1 MSSPSDPTR
10 LTTPLET
17 RPPGGDEPRRNGW
30 RVWVPPLAM
39 LLLIAVALWVVH
51 RELGSTAYTALG
63 AAVRQ
68 VPRAQIVNAA
78 LLTVLAYA
86 LLCGY
91 DLLALRFVGNPLT
104 VRRTALSSAL
114 AYALS
119 QTLGF
124 PLFTGGAVRVRFW
137 SMWGLST
144 SEIAGATAF
153 VSVTFTVGVAAVCG
167 LALLL
172 EPAALLTLL
181 HLPALVARVLGVVLL
196 AGVLAYIG
204 WTARRRGQALTVAG
218 TTIPAPTPGMAVS
231 QVVLALLDWGV
242 AGLVLFVLLPVGHA
256 LSPLAF
262 LGVFALAQFVGV
274 VSHVPG
280 GLGVFESI
288 MLLALHDT
296 AAPADVL
303 GVLLVYRAVY
313 YLAPFLLG
321 VVTLA
326 ALEVSQHRAKLPV
339 LIGTVSMRA
348 NAVLSVSARVAVL
361 LQPMLPTVIGIST
374 FAGGA
379 LLLFSGA
386 TPAAHGRLRALSAAL
401 PLGLVELSHFAG
413 SMAGVGLMVLGAAL
427 RRRLDAAWGA
437 TVALL
442 VVGISAS
449 VLKGL
454 DWEEAAVLGVVL
466 LVLVASRRAFYRP
479 AALTSDVLTPGWLVS
494 LVAVVGASIWVG
506 VLAYRHLDYSSEL
519 WWQFA
524 VRGNAPRFL
533 RASAGAVFGVIGIGT
548 WRLLRPA
555 AHEPEAP
562 TEDELARAK
571 AVIDRVPE
579 STPSLALLGDKA
591 LLFTDAQDAF
601 VMYGVSGRSWIAM
614 GDPVGTNAA
623 QADAAWRFKEEADAH
638 GAWTV
643 FYQVTPQRLPL
654 YIDLGLTLL
663 KLGEEAVVP
672 LEHFSLDGGER
683 KWMRRAVKD
692 AEKAGMSFE
701 VVPAAGVSALL
712 PEVHHISD
720 EWLQGKTT
728 REKGFSL
735 GRFDEAYLRHFPMA
749 IIRHTPSEGPSRVV
763 AFANLWA
770 GCAGGELS
778 PDLMRRANDA
788 PKGVMDYLFVS
799 LLQWSAT
806 QGYRSFNLGMT
817 PLAGL
822 MDPALTRPDL
832 APLWARA
839 GTFLYGRGENFYNFQ
854 GLRGFKEKFSPV
866 WEPRYLASPGGIA
879 LPRVL
884 TNVATL
890 IAGGVGGLVRK

>member
-10 LTTPLET
+10 AMPAATPE
-17 RPPGGDEPRRNGW
+17 GDEPPRRAW
-30 RVWVPPLAM
+30 RVWAPPVAM
-39 LLLIAVALWVVH
+39 LLLIAAALWVVH
-51 RELGSTAYTALG
+51 RELGGTAYAALG

-68 VPRAQIVNAA
+68 VPRVQILNAA
-78 LLTVLAYA
+78 LLTVVAYVF
-86 LLCGY
+86 LCGY

-104 VRRTALSSAL
+104 VGKTALSSAL

-181 HLPALVARVLGVVLL
+181 HVPPIVARALGALLLAAVLG
-196 AGVLAYIG
+196 YIG
-204 WTARRRGQALTVAG
+204 WTARRRGQSLTVAG
-218 TTIPAPTPGMAVS
+218 STIPAPSPLMAVA

-242 AGLVLFVLLPVGHA
+242 AGLVLFVLLPAGHP

-280 GLGVFESI
+280 GIGVFESI
-288 MLLALHDT
+288 MLLALRDT

-321 VVTLA
+321 LVTLA

-339 LIGTVSMRA
+339 LIGTVSTRA
-348 NAVLSVSARVAVL
+348 NAVLSVSARAAVL

-386 TPAAHGRLRALSAAL
+386 TPAAHGRLRALSGAL

-437 TVALL
+437 TVVLL
-442 VVGISAS
+442 VVGISS
-449 VLKGL
+449 SLLKGL
-454 DWEEAAVLGVVL
+454 DWEEASVLGLVL
-466 LVLVASRRAFYRP
+466 LILIPSRRAFYRP
-479 AALTSDVLTPGWLVS
+479 AALTSDVLSPGWLAS
-494 LVAVVGASIWVG
+494 LAAVVGASIWIG
-506 VLAYRHLDYSSEL
+506 VLAYRHVDYSSEL

-524 VRGNAPRFL
+524 VRANAPRFL
-533 RASAGAVFGVIGIGT
+533 RASAGAVFALIGVGM
-548 WRLLRPA
+548 WRLFRPA
-555 AHEPEAP
+555 AHEPELP
-562 TEDELARAK
+562 TADELALAK
-571 AVIDRVPE
+571 SVIERVPE
-579 STPSLALLGDKA
+579 STPSLALLGDKS
-591 LLFTDAQDAF
+591 LLFTEAQDAF

-614 GDPVGTNAA
+614 GDPVGSSAG

-654 YIDLGLTLL
+654 YIDLGLTML
-663 KLGEEAVVP
+663 KLGEEAIVP
-672 LEHFSLDGGER
+672 LTGFSLDGGER

-701 VVPAAGVSALL
+701 VIPAAGVPALL

-735 GRFDEAYLRHFPMA
+735 GRFDEAYLQHFPMA
-749 IIRHTPSEGPSRVV
+749 VIRHAPADGPSRVV
-763 AFANLWA
+763 AFANLWT
-770 GCAGGELS
+770 GHAGGEIS
-778 PDLMRRANDA
+778 PDLMRRAADA

-799 LLQWSAT
+799 LLQWGAAH
-806 QGYRSFNLGMT
+806 GYRAFNLGMT

-822 MDPALTRPDL
+822 MDPALSRPDL

-839 GTFLYGRGENFYNFQ
+839 GTFLYGRGESFYNFQ